1 MTVELILVS
10 FGEFWAVVRVTKS
23 ASVYFI
29 SCLRMILNIL
39 LKMTVELILVNFG
52 EFWAVVRGTKSANVS
67 VRFVIRI
74 AQGR

>member
-1 MTVELILVS
+1 
-10 FGEFWAVVRVTKS
+10 
-23 ASVYFI
+23 
-29 SCLRMILNIL
+29 MILNIL